1 MSERF
6 PKANTWIQELENAVS
21 DAERALRSR
30 DWEALDLANKAQ
42 PRLMHGLAN
51 ALEAERIAATKE
63 DNLAMDER
71 IDCIVAVRAA
81 QIDRLEN
88 FSADLRKRLIELDQF
103 RRAAQGAS
111 LKLKQRSTFDVVR

>member
-1 MSERF
+1 MAERF
-6 PKANTWIQELENAVS
+6 AQANTWIEELENAVS
-21 DAERALRSR
+21 EAERALRGR
-30 DWEALDLANKAQ
+30 DWDALDVANKRQ

-51 ALEAERIAATKE
+51 ALEAERVAASKE

-81 QIDRLEN
+81 QIERLEI
-88 FSADLRKRLIELDQF
+88 FREELRKRLIELDNF

-111 LKLKQRSTFDVVR
+111 LKLKQNSTFDVVR